1 MSRMTCSTLSHCR
14 GRRSGQQAFRQRGA
28 ATLIVVMVLFFII
41 SLVAAYTSRNIIFE
55 QRTAANQYTSE
66 VSLQAADAGLEWAL
80 GLLNSGRIDDNCAS
94 SSSVTSTS
102 FRQRYLQ
109 VSSDDGS
116 IVALPNPATSL
127 PRASLPELAACWHNR
142 ASNEWVCQCPST
154 SGAIATTPTEPLAPS
169 FSVRFIKLDEAYP
182 MPASPTNPPPGLV
195 AIEVKG
201 CTSWDSACLAFEP
214 VTLNRCRGTVC
225 AQLAL
230 ASAVKS
236 PPEGAITARG
246 AIDFGGAAVTAANA
260 EVGAHGF
267 AVVAGGTVNPTGM
280 TPLGPP
286 PSTGIVVPNDPG
298 LADPLFTPERM
309 FAAIFGVWPSTYV
322 EQPGAVKVDCSA
334 TCDSTTVR
342 NAVEANPGRVL
353 VLQGNV
359 LLNGGSSI
367 GTATDPVVLMTTGNF
382 GFSSSTDVYGL
393 VYSRAPTWATSGSGN
408 IYGALVAEGAIGGSG
423 GFTVGYSKDI
433 LDRARWST
441 GSFVMV
447 PGSWKDFP

>member
-1 MSRMTCSTLSHCR
+1 MTPSTYPPR
-14 GRRSGQQAFRQRGA
+14 GDRRSGQRAFPQRGA
-28 ATLIVVMVLFFII
+28 AALIVVMVLFFII

-66 VSLQAADAGLEWAL
+66 VALQAADAGLEWAL

-94 SSSVTSTS
+94 SSSPSNPS

-109 VSSDDGS
+109 ISSDDGR
-116 IVALPNPATSL
+116 IVAPPNPATSL
-127 PRASLPELAACWHNR
+127 PRTSLPELAACWHNR

-154 SGAIATTPTEPLAPS
+154 SGTIATTPTELLAPS
-169 FSVRFIKLDEAYP
+169 FSVRFITLDEALP
-182 MPASPTNPPPGLV
+182 MPAPPSNPPPGLV

-201 CTSWDSACLAFEP
+201 CSSWDSACLAFEP

-230 ASAVKS
+230 ASGLKS
-236 PPEGAITARG
+236 PPIAAVTARG
-246 AIDFGGAAVTAANA
+246 SVDFGGASVTVANA
-260 EVGAHGF
+260 EAGSTGHLVVSGA
-267 AVVAGGTVNPTGM
+267 TVNQTGM
-280 TPLGPP
+280 TRLGPP
-286 PSTGIVVPNDPG
+286 PSTGIVVENDPG
-298 LADPLFTPERM
+298 LADPLFTSERM

-322 EQPGAVKVDCSA
+322 EQPGAVKVNCA
-334 TCDSTTVR
+334 GTCDSTMVR
-342 NAVEANPGRVL
+342 NAVDANPGRVL

-408 IYGALVAEGAIGGSG
+408 IYGAMVAEGAIGGSG
-423 GFTVGYSKDI
+423 SFAVGFQPDI
-433 LDRARWST
+433 LNRARWST

>member
-1 MSRMTCSTLSHCR
+1 MRTRRRPVDTGPYHSRT
-14 GRRSGQQAFRQRGA
+14 RSRKRRQRGA
-28 ATLIVVMVLFFII
+28 AALLVVMVLFFVI
-41 SLVAAYTSRNIIFE
+41 SLVAAYSSRNIIFE
-55 QRTAANQYTSE
+55 QRTAANQYTST
-66 VSLQAADAGLEWAL
+66 VSLEAANAGLEWAL
-80 GLLNSGRIDDNCAS
+80 GLLNGSRIDDSCVPAS
-94 SSSVTSTS
+94 SSSSAS
-102 FRQRYLQ
+102 FRQRYLSVDPTSGIIS
-109 VSSDDGS
+109 VSAAVRDGPQWPS
-116 IVALPNPATSL
+116 
-127 PRASLPELAACWHNR
+127 CWHNG
-142 ASNEWVCQCPST
+142 ATNEWVCHCPG
-154 SGAIATTPTEPLAPS
+154 SGGGSIATTPTDPFAPS
-169 FSVRFIKLDEAYP
+169 FRVRFIQLDEAATIS
-182 MPASPTNPPPGLV
+182 PAPATRPGIV
-195 AIEVKG
+195 AIEVNG
-201 CTSWDSACLAFEP
+201 CTSWDSACLDFQP
-214 VTLNRCRGTVC
+214 YKKDWCRGTVC

-230 ASAVKS
+230 ASGVKS
-236 PPEGAITARG
+236 PPEAAITARG
-246 AIDFGGAAVTAANA
+246 TIDFGGAAVTAANA

-280 TPLGPP
+280 TLLGPP

-309 FAAIFGVWPSTYV
+309 FAATFGVWPSTYV

-342 NAVEANPGRVL
+342 NAVDANPGRVL

-393 VYSRAPTWATSGSGN
+393 VYSRAATWATSGSGN
-408 IYGALVAEGAIGGSG
+408 IYGAMVAEGAIGGSD